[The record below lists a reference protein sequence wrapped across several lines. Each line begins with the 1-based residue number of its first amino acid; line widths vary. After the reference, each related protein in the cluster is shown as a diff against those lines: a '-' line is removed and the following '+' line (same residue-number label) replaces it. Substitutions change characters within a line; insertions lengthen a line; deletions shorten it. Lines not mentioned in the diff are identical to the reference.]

1 MAEGEALTDGEE
13 DPPREGAEDELRAD
27 DGKGEEEE
35 HLARDVR
42 SEEEL

>member
-13 DPPREGAEDELRAD
+13 DPRREGAEDELRAD
-27 DGKGEEEE
+27 DGKGEEE